1 MSNHFKSIL
10 TSCWNTVPAVHERRE
25 KIRLA
30 EAAGKE
36 HNFLQGLIKYV
47 TTDEN
52 DAQLHLSV
60 EQIAQSVL
68 LLAFAS
74 VHNTSTNLSLT
85 IYWLLARPD
94 LMEKL
99 IAEIQ
104 RVIPGEN
111 EPNTPEALSK
121 NNL

>member
-1 MSNHFKSIL
+1 MLKHI
-10 TSCWNTVPAVHERRE
+10 VPAVHERRE

-30 EAAGKE
+30 EAASKE
-36 HNFLQGLIKYV
+36 HGLVDNFLQGLIKYV

-52 DAQLHLSV
+52 GAQSYLSV

-68 LLAFAS
+68 LIAFAS
-74 VHNTSTNLSLT
+74 AHTTSTNLSLT

-94 LMEKL
+94 LVEKL

-104 RVIPGEN
+104 RVIPWEN
-111 EPNTPEALSK
+111 EPVTPEALSK
-121 NNL
+121 KNL